1 MLEQDANNYLRFEFR
16 SNSVGVFAAAWK
28 ILSGVGSS
36 AIAEKAVSLGSA
48 NNYLRLTRSGNT
60 YTLDYSQD
68 GSSYTSAGSFTLSGF
83 APAKAGLYVI
93 NAGSNSQTTAKFD
106 YFKISG
112 SVAARQDG
120 VCGETRNSC
129 NPGTFIDVDDSLT
142 QYLWTC
148 NGNGVGGATNDP
160 CSLTIPVNPLTY
172 TLSTPTPSNGS
183 ISKSP
188 NQTTFN
194 QDDRVTLTATPNSG
208 YQFGSWSGDA
218 SGTVNPLDII
228 MNGNKSITAIFTQI
242 VTPPSGNTFYIRDG
256 ATSSSC
262 TDWTN
267 ACDSLP
273 GTLQRGATYYIADG
287 SYGSY
292 TFDDPVFGTQLI
304 TIKKATASDH
314 GTNTGWS
321 SSYGSG
327 QAVFGGTLN
336 FNTSYWVFDGQTGG
350 GPGSWKTG
358 HGFKIEVLT
367 TESGMGISV
376 ERNMHDITLK
386 RFEVQGNGGDGGGSG
401 TPNDAVV
408 LKDNGY
414 NINISYAYLHDMG
427 RTIFFIGA
435 DNVRI
440 EYTYTGWYE
449 SVSAQHSAL
458 ASIWR
463 GVATIPPDWSPVRN
477 ITFANNVFGGVY
489 GTGGIIMQGDGL
501 DVYGNVFYRPAGQ
514 TYTVGNGAVGT
525 WGSSALLNARVYNNT
540 FIDLQE
546 KSAIGGLNN
555 NDTVI
560 AYNNIFYKSAAG
572 SGAVYDYNNYL
583 DILDSLPSD
592 SHARTGT
599 GDPFVDYL
607 NLDFR
612 LKTATPSGAP
622 LSFPY
627 NLDMF
632 GNVSVA
638 DGTWDRGAVEF
649 TGPVSPSAP
658 SITVQPS
665 SQSVPQTQSA
675 TFTVSA
681 SGYPTPSIQWQKGT
695 TNLSNAG

>member
-1 MLEQDANNYLRFEFR
+1 MRKSTLLLAAFFVLVSVFLIPVNFSLADRSDSSNSTLDIFSSLVNSLSSIVRTLASSVALLVSSDTQLAQVGGSGNVTFEDTFDSGFLQNGWTWNDPRGNSGQSISAGHLEIFITSTNEHDCYGTTRNCPTLLRNINPGDKIFEAKIDGDALTQAYQAYGIMLEQDANNYLRFEFR
-16 SNSVGVFAAAWK
+16 SNSVGVFAPAWK

-48 NNYLRLTRSGNT
+48 NNYLRLTRSGDT

-208 YQFGSWSGDA
+208 YRFGSWSGDA

-242 VTPPSGNTFYIRDG
+242 VTTPSGNTFYIRNG

-414 NINISYAYLHDMG
+414 NINIS
-427 RTIFFIGA
+427 
-435 DNVRI
+435 
-440 EYTYTGWYE
+440 
-449 SVSAQHSAL
+449 
-458 ASIWR
+458 
-463 GVATIPPDWSPVRN
+463 
-477 ITFANNVFGGVY
+477 
-489 GTGGIIMQGDGL
+489 
-501 DVYGNVFYRPAGQ
+501 
-514 TYTVGNGAVGT
+514 
-525 WGSSALLNARVYNNT
+525 
-540 FIDLQE
+540 
-546 KSAIGGLNN
+546 
-555 NDTVI
+555 
-560 AYNNIFYKSAAG
+560 
-572 SGAVYDYNNYL
+572 
-583 DILDSLPSD
+583 
-592 SHARTGT
+592 
-599 GDPFVDYL
+599 
-607 NLDFR
+607 
-612 LKTATPSGAP
+612 
-622 LSFPY
+622 
-627 NLDMF
+627 
-632 GNVSVA
+632 
-638 DGTWDRGAVEF
+638 
-649 TGPVSPSAP
+649 
-658 SITVQPS
+658 
-665 SQSVPQTQSA
+665 
-675 TFTVSA
+675 
-681 SGYPTPSIQWQKGT
+681 
-695 TNLSNAG
+695 